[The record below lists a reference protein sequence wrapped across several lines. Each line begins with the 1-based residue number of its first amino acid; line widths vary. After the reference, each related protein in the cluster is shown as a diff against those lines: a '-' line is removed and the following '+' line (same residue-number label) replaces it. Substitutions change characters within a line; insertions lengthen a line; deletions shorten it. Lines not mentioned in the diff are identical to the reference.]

1 MQINKKIKEFILKEI
16 VQEKNKKIGI
26 EIETF
31 YTDNKLNR
39 ISVSPNKKYS
49 ALEFFDEIKKKDNNS
64 SYSLEPG
71 GQLEWASSPKKNL
84 WDIHSEY
91 QIHQKI
97 EKEILI
103 QNNLNKLQV
112 SVDPLNGADSID
124 LISAPKYQLM
134 ANYLKQKGHLS
145 HWMMRN
151 TTSVQVNIDYSSEN
165 DANQMA
171 FIADNIQPLYSIL
184 FSNAPFINGKMAG
197 DRNLRWE
204 IWENT
209 DPDRCGS
216 LFTHGLNN
224 INTYLDDYIAWF
236 LGQPSMYRVDSNG
249 NYFEFNGT
257 ILDSIDKSDNISNQI
272 NVLLHQSF
280 TNVRFKSFLEIRSPD
295 RPIKGYEISSTAFM
309 AGILTSPSAKDKT
322 IQMIMDWSDS
332 DKSTLIES
340 AFSLSYSNPGP
351 KGKMI
356 GYYLE
361 KIAEI
366 AIEGLDE
373 RSRILG
379 IKNERSLLEELLI
392 EILSKG
398 PKTIQLQN
406 NFKKSGLSLKHF
418 IKNILTY

>member
-1 MQINKKIKEFILKEI
+1 MQINTEIKEFILKEI
-16 VQEKNKKIGI
+16 FKEKNKKIGI

-49 ALEFFDEIKKKDNNS
+49 ALKFFDEIKKKNNNS

-71 GQLEWASSPKKNL
+71 GQLEWASSPNKNL

-112 SVDPLNGADSID
+112 SVDPLNDARSID
-124 LISAPKYQLM
+124 LINAPKYQLM

-216 LFTHGLNN
+216 LFTHGLNK
-224 INTYLDDYIAWF
+224 INTYLDDYIAWL

-332 DKSTLIES
+332 DKSTLLES

-406 NFKKSGLSLKHF
+406 NFKKSGLSLKRF

>member
-1 MQINKKIKEFILKEI
+1 MEIKKKIKEFILKEI

-26 EIETF
+26 EIESF

-39 ISVSPNKKYS
+39 ISVNRKKEYS
-49 ALEFFDEIKKKDNNS
+49 ALEFIDEIKEKNNNG

-91 QIHQKI
+91 KKHQKI
-97 EKEILI
+97 ENEILI

-112 SVDPLNGADSID
+112 SVDPLNDAESID
-124 LISAPKYQLM
+124 LINAPKYQLM
-134 ANYLKQKGHLS
+134 AKYLKKKGNLS
-145 HWMMRN
+145 RWMMRN
-151 TTSVQVNIDYSSEN
+151 TTSVQINIDYSSED

-184 FSNAPFINGKMAG
+184 FSNAPFINGELSG

-216 LFTHGLNN
+216 LFTHGVNN

-236 LGQPSMYRVDSNG
+236 LGQPSMYQVDMNG
-249 NYFEFNGT
+249 NYFNFNGT
-257 ILDSIDKSDNISNQI
+257 ILDSIDKSDNIFNQI
-272 NVLLHQSF
+272 NILLHQSF
-280 TNVRFKSFLEIRSPD
+280 TNIRFKSFLEIRSPD
-295 RPIKGYEISSTAFM
+295 RPMKGYEISPTAFI
-309 AGILTSPSAKDKT
+309 AGILTSPSALDKT
-322 IQMIMDWSDS
+322 IEMIMNWSDS

-373 RSRILG
+373 RAKMLG

-406 NFKKSGLSLKHF
+406 NFKKSGLSLKNF
-418 IKNILTY
+418 IKDMLTY

>member
-1 MQINKKIKEFILKEI
+1 MQINTEIKEFILKEI

-49 ALEFFDEIKKKDNNS
+49 ALKFFDEIKKKNNNS

-71 GQLEWASSPKKNL
+71 GQLEWASSPNKNL

-112 SVDPLNGADSID
+112 SVDPLNDARSID
-124 LISAPKYQLM
+124 LINAPKYQLM

-332 DKSTLIES
+332 DKSTLLES

-406 NFKKSGLSLKHF
+406 NFKKSGLSLKRF

>member
-1 MQINKKIKEFILKEI
+1 MQINTKIKEFILKEI

-112 SVDPLNGADSID
+112 SVDPLNDARSID
-124 LISAPKYQLM
+124 LINAPKYQLM

-332 DKSTLIES
+332 DKSTLLES

-406 NFKKSGLSLKHF
+406 NFKKSGLSLKRF